1 MKNWTDYDT
10 FLMHLECTIE
20 NIGINAIK
28 HQDQEKVHEEA
39 LKAVEFICATIER
52 QKGREEKTIKTG
64 KQHEPINEVQTK
76 PCNIYD
82 VSQRSELLLAFV
94 KWLKED
100 DMLQYDNKH
109 LVDWFI
115 KANNC
120 G

>member
-20 NIGINAIK
+20 NVGINAIK
-28 HQDQEKVHEEA
+28 HQDQDKVHKEA
-39 LKAVEFICATIER
+39 SKAVQFICSTIDR

-64 KQHEPINEVQTK
+64 KQHEANNREPNE
-76 PCNIYD
+76 PCNIYG

-100 DMLQYDNKH
+100 DMLQYDDKH
-109 LVDWFI
+109 LVDWFL
-115 KANNC
+115 KANIC